1 VRARSGRLSRCV
13 VALVECQHHVTIY
26 RWVQRFTP
34 PADGIYLYRAID
46 EFGQIIDVVLLRSL
60 LGLIAVLV
68 RRDLGKDAELLV
80 LRHENAVLRRQISR
94 VRYPPA
100 DRVWLAALSRLLPRR
115 RWVEVFAVTPG
126 TIRAW
131 HRRLVSQKWDYT
143 ARRQP
148 GRPPTATTIKNLVM
162 RMATENLTWGHRRV
176 QGLVDRARGF
186 RTRRAIVA
194 DIAKA
199 GIAVCTANCN
209 DWRPFAK
216 KFGVERAQ
224 QIIGRMRWMADRG
237 VRLITGTDAGMAPF
251 DNFPVALRA
260 LQDWGFSTDQILE
273 MATVTTA
280 DAIGLATTAGSLS
293 MGYSADLLVIHGDP
307 RSDLTALERPALVM
321 TRGRPHVPPPDESP
335 PSGFR

>member
-1 VRARSGRLSRCV
+1 LTGPGVF
-13 VALVECQHHVTIY
+13 E
-26 RWVQRFTP
+26 P
-34 PADGIYLYRAID
+34 D
-46 EFGQIIDVVLLRSL
+46 EQ
-60 LGLIAVLV
+60 
-68 RRDLGKDAELLV
+68 
-80 LRHENAVLRRQISR
+80 
-94 VRYPPA
+94 
-100 DRVWLAALSRLLPRR
+100 
-115 RWVEVFAVTPG
+115 
-126 TIRAW
+126 
-131 HRRLVSQKWDYT
+131 
-143 ARRQP
+143 
-148 GRPPTATTIKNLVM
+148 
-162 RMATENLTWGHRRV
+162 
-176 QGLVDRARGF
+176 
-186 RTRRAIVA
+186 IVA